1 MVLTVWTMLPFHNII
16 HYVKCISGWQ
26 ATALALHSSTPSP
39 EQTQHTADGM
49 HFISFLSEISVL
61 YVLSVVC
68 TQNQFLTTTSPL
80 QNHRKQRSKT
90 NPPSITLCFT
100 QETESDKH
108 WSDMKY
114 IKWIHYC
121 HLWCCFIVTHYNNIC
136 QIYQPLVL
144 INPCWYIFE
153 SDWSILEYQKYGSV
167 VHVTL
172 SHHVYTR
179 PPLPS
184 SGPWL
189 RTVHARASRVLR
201 VAHRAQLLATLGPA
215 RGGLSAALPLQWACS
230 APARWYEHFVS
241 QISTLVLAQ
250 SR

>member
-1 MVLTVWTMLPFHNII
+1 M
-16 HYVKCISGWQ
+16 C
-26 ATALALHSSTPSP
+26 
-39 EQTQHTADGM
+39 
-49 HFISFLSEISVL
+49 SVL
-61 YVLSVVC
+61 C
-68 TQNQFLTTTSPL
+68 AHKINFLQPQVPYKITG
-80 QNHRKQRSKT
+80 KT
-90 NPPSITLCFT
+90 EKLNEAPKYYST

-167 VHVTL
+167 VQVTSYL
-172 SHHVYTR
+172 HMTAAAELRPLTADCARTRLPSGEGSAPRAAARNTR
-179 PPLPS
+179 P
-184 SGPWL
+184 GPWC
-189 RTVHARASRVLR
+189 
-201 VAHRAQLLATLGPA
+201 
-215 RGGLSAALPLQWACS
+215 LSAAHPLQWACS

>member
-1 MVLTVWTMLPFHNII
+1 MYIWVTGHCTGSPQFH
-16 HYVKCISGWQ
+16 
-26 ATALALHSSTPSP
+26 
-39 EQTQHTADGM
+39 TQPRANSAHRRWNAFY
-49 HFISFLSEISVL
+49 FISFWNICALCAQCCVHTKSIS
-61 YVLSVVC
+61 YNHKS
-68 TQNQFLTTTSPL
+68 TTKS
-80 QNHRKQRSKT
+80 QGKQRSKT
-90 NPPSITLCFT
+90 NPPSITLHRKQKVT
-100 QETESDKH
+100 NIALT
-108 WSDMKY
+108 WN

-167 VHVTL
+167 VQVTSYL
-172 SHHVYTR
+172 HMTAAAELRPLTADCARTRLPSGEGSAPRAAARNTR
-179 PPLPS
+179 P
-184 SGPWL
+184 GPW
-189 RTVHARASRVLR
+189 R
-201 VAHRAQLLATLGPA
+201 
-215 RGGLSAALPLQWACS
+215 LSAAHPLQWACS